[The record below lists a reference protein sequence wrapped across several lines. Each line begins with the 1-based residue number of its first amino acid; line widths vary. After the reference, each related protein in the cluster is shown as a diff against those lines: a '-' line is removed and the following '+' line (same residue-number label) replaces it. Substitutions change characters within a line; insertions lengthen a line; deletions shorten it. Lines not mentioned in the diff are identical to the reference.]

1 MGKTMYKGFDK
12 DLKCR
17 GFQYEV
23 NKEYVHDGKVEACES
38 GFHAC
43 ENPFDVFDFYAPN
56 EFHRFC
62 EVEGSGKEDKWDG
75 KSSFEKIKI
84 VIETGLGGLISAGV
98 KFCLDRVRWTD
109 ETSATGFKSGAS
121 ATGNY
126 SGASV
131 TGNHSVASVTGDYSG
146 ASATGNCSGASATG
160 FKSGASATGF
170 KSGASATGNCSGA
183 STTGN
188 CSGASVTGDYSGASA
203 TGNCSG
209 ASATGHRSGASAT
222 GRRSGASATGD
233 CSGAS
238 ATGNYCGASATGDC
252 SGASATGNYCGASA
266 TGDCSGASAT
276 GNYCGASATGNCSGA
291 LATGHRSGASAGK
304 GSVALSVGRDTRAK
318 GSLGSWIVLTQCH
331 HDESDGEDYIDT
343 VKVAKVDGKR
353 IKADTWYT
361 LEEGKFVLAN
371 DNDYE
376 GD

>member
-160 FKSGASATGF
+160 
-170 KSGASATGNCSGA
+170 
-183 STTGN
+183 
-188 CSGASVTGDYSGASA
+188 
-203 TGNCSG
+203 
-209 ASATGHRSGASAT
+209 HRSGASAT
-222 GRRSGASATGD
+222 GRRS
-233 CSGAS
+233 
-238 ATGNYCGASATGDC
+238 
-252 SGASATGNYCGASA
+252 GASA